1 MRKLKVG
8 FFLFIV
14 LFLFSLCFMGKG
26 EVNADLRVALPS
38 SSHIFGCDTLGRDL
52 FQRVCFGTVLS
63 ISISTFVSTASVYVI
78 LLNSELYI

>member
-26 EVNADLRVALPS
+26 EVNADLRVFPPSVMSLVVIPWGVTFFNVYASALYCP
-38 SSHIFGCDTLGRDL
+38 
-52 FQRVCFGTVLS
+52 FQSAPLYLLYQWHWPLS
-63 ISISTFVSTASVYVI
+63 
-78 LLNSELYI
+78 LQ

>member
-38 SSHIFGCDTLGRDL
+38 SSHVFG
-52 FQRVCFGTVLS
+52 
-63 ISISTFVSTASVYVI
+63 
-78 LLNSELYI
+78 